1 MEIAIIGLGKMGSA
15 LAMNG
20 VEKNLTIHGLTRG
33 EVPAE
38 LLQIGVIPSNDL
50 SELVS
55 RLKAPRKIFL
65 YIPAGKAIE
74 EYVLKLADLLD
85 EGDVLIDGGNSYWGD
100 SLRRSQ
106 TLEQKGILFIDMG
119 TSGGISGARKG
130 ACFMAGGDIRAYS
143 LIEPVLKL
151 LAVPEGYAYV
161 GPSGSGHLV
170 KLIHNGIEFGML
182 QAIGEGM
189 ALLTQFKKKI
199 DIDIDESL
207 KVYQHGSVIR
217 SWLIELLAQQYH
229 EQKSQTDVVPYIED
243 TGEVNWLLN
252 DALHLEVPIP
262 VISQSIM
269 ELFRS
274 RDKNRFDYSSIAMM
288 RHGFGG
294 HPFGADE
301 NLQSERKTGRIN
313 DSFQLQ

>member
-1 MEIAIIGLGKMGSA
+1 MEMAIIGLGKMGSA
-15 LAMNG
+15 LAMNA
-20 VEKNLTIHGLTRG
+20 VEKNLTVHGLTRS

-38 LLQIGVIPSNDL
+38 LLQIGVIPSKDL

-65 YIPAGKAIE
+65 YIPAGKAID

-85 EGDVLIDGGNSYWGD
+85 EGDVIIDAGNSYWGD

-106 TLEQKGILFIDMG
+106 TLEKKGIFFIDLG
-119 TSGGISGARKG
+119 TSGGISGARQG
-130 ACFMAGGDIRAYS
+130 ACFMAGGDKRAYS
-143 LIEPVLKL
+143 LIEPILKL
-151 LAVPEGYAYV
+151 LAVTEGYAYV

-217 SWLIELLAQQYH
+217 SWLIELLAQQYQ
-229 EQKSQTDVVPYIED
+229 EQKSPTDVVPYIED

-274 RDKNRFDYSSIAMM
+274 RDKNRIDYRSIAMM

-301 NLQSERKTGRIN
+301 NLQKERKTGRVN
-313 DSFQLQ
+313 DRFELQ